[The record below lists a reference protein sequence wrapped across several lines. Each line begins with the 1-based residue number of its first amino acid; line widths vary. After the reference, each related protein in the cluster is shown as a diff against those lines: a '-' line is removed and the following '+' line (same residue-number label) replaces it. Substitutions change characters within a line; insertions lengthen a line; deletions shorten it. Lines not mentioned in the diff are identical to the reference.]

1 MDKLVQQIEKAK
13 PFFEKVS
20 RNKYLR
26 AVKDGFISAMPVVL
40 FSSLFMLIA
49 YVPNIFDF
57 YWSPE
62 VEAMIVKPYNYSM
75 GILGL
80 LVAGTTAK
88 ALTGSFNRD
97 LEKTNQINDT
107 STMLASIVGFLLL
120 SSDAIEGGFG
130 SGYLGTT
137 GLISAFTSAFIVVNI
152 YNLFI
157 KNNITIKMPDEVP
170 PNIAQTFLDVIP
182 FAATTM
188 VLYGVDLLVRQF
200 SGVNFA
206 AMVIQMFQPLFSA
219 ADGYVGLAII
229 YGAMAMFWFIGI
241 HGPSI
246 VEPAVSAIM
255 FVNLDMNLGL
265 YQAGEHAS
273 HALTPGIQYF
283 VATMGGTGATLVVP
297 FMFMWLAKSKQN
309 KAIGKAAVVP
319 TSFGVNEPILFG
331 APLIL
336 NPVFFIPFILTPIVN
351 VWIFKAFVD
360 ILGMNSFMYFLPWT
374 TPGPI
379 GLILGTGIAPLAI
392 LLAVVLVVVDVLI
405 YYPFFKV
412 YDKEILEKE
421 LLEAAE
427 EGTTQEPVREEVVV
441 TPTETQKQVNTEI
454 KATNVLVL
462 CAGGG
467 TSRQLANSLNK
478 GAEESGLPVQASGE
492 TYGAHSA
499 LLPNYDLVILAPQ
512 VASNYDDIKKE
523 TDREGVE
530 LIKTAGMEYIKLTQ
544 NPTGAVEFV
553 LGVLNKDIDT
563 PSIDETET
571 EKEIVQEQ
579 SDKPVQN
586 EMEKTN
592 VLVLCAGG
600 GTSRQLANALNK
612 GAEESG
618 LPLEANG
625 ETYGAHSALLPNY
638 DLVILAPQVASNYE
652 DIKKE
657 TDREGVKLIKTDGM
671 EYINLTRDPK
681 GATDFVLEVLD
692 KK

>member
-255 FVNLDMNLGL
+255 FVNLDMNLEL

-421 LLEAAE
+421 LLEAE

>member
-97 LEKTNQINDT
+97 LDKTNQINDT

-255 FVNLDMNLGL
+255 FVNLDMNLEL

-309 KAIGKAAVVP
+309 KAIGRAAVVP

-379 GLILGTGIAPLAI
+379 GLILGTGIAPLSI

-421 LLEAAE
+421 LLEAE

-638 DLVILAPQVASNYE
+638 DLVILAPRVASNYE